1 MIKILSLIIL
11 LFSFSQAKYEIVENE
26 NVFAIKLSSG
36 NFEDNLT
43 NLKNEINFES
53 FVTVYEINV
62 AKSTNE
68 TAFVLSKNGVL
79 EEGINLGICKASF
92 ALQMLEENFNNIN
105 YCPLGISVY
114 ENKNKEVFISFK
126 KYKALK
132 NGDKIADK
140 INESLKDLIIK
151 SLDWV
156 SKNTLF

>member
-1 MIKILSLIIL
+1 MMKTL
-11 LFSFSQAKYEIVENE
+11 LFIFLSISFLHASYEIIESENLFIVKT
-26 NVFAIKLSSG
+26 N
-36 NFEDNLT
+36 NTDFETNLT
-43 NLKNEINFES
+43 NLRNEINFES
-53 FVTVYEINV
+53 FVTIYEINV

-68 TAFVLSKNGVL
+68 TAFALSKNGVL
-79 EEGINLGICKASF
+79 EKGINLGVCKASF

-114 ENKNKEVFISFK
+114 QNSKNEIFISFK

-151 SLDWV
+151 SLD
-156 SKNTLF
+156 